1 MVPVFGILM
10 LFIINILPYISIG
23 PLWDFR
29 IGEEVQNCQESWW
42 LNLLVITN
50 IIKTDKQVR
59 ITFQFFN
66 YPLKN
71 KNIFDF
77 QANYKQLPLYY
88 LKCTYCSQLL
98 LFTMISDCEN
108 LKYLWAKTYIKSK

>member
-10 LFIINILPYISIG
+10 LFIINILPYIGIG

-50 IIKTDKQVR
+50 IVKTDKQVR
-59 ITFQFFN
+59 ITFRFFN

-71 KNIFDF
+71 KNIFISKLI
-77 QANYKQLPLYY
+77 YKQL
-88 LKCTYCSQLL
+88 QLL
-98 LFTMISDCEN
+98 FMYFTIRSYR
-108 LKYLWAKTYIKSK
+108 YLQ